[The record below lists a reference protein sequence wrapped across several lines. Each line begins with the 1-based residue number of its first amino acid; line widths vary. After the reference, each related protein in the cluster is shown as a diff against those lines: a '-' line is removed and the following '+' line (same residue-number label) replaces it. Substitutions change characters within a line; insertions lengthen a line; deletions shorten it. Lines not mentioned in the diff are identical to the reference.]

1 MSRELVCQSCSQ
13 QKLTLRKVRS
23 SLINTMEIVMCNTCI
38 SKRLEPRYIV
48 IIAARTAGVDS
59 GVRKVINERRYLGDL
74 ISASD
79 IL

>member
-1 MSRELVCQSCSQ
+1 M
-13 QKLTLRKVRS
+13 TLRKIRS

-48 IIAARTAGVDS
+48 IIAARTAGIDS
-59 GVRKVINERRYLGDL
+59 VRKVISERRYLGDL

>member
-1 MSRELVCQSCSQ
+1 MSRELVCQSCNQ
-13 QKLTLRKVRS
+13 QKMTLRKVRS

-38 SKRLEPRYIV
+38 SNKFEPRYIV
-48 IIAARTAGVDS
+48 IIAARTSGIDS
-59 GVRKVINERRYLGDL
+59 VRKVISERRYLGDL